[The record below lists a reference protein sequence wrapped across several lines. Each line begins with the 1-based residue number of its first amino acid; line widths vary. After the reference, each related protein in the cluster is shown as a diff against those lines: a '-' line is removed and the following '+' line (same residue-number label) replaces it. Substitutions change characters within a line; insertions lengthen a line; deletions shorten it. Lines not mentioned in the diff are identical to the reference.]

1 MAVRGT
7 PHLERAE
14 WMTVLALK
22 ETTLDRA
29 ISILKRKKLVDY
41 RHFRPQKTSRHL
53 RLFMRPLITK
63 LSGFQESSISPQLS
77 GNQESSPAR
86 LSGNAGHSMN
96 EGDEGNEGD
105 ETYDLSVVAGAPT
118 RSEEH
123 TSELQSLMRISYA
136 VFCLK
141 KKTHTT
147 KKQL

>member
-1 MAVRGT
+1 MIRRPPRSTRIDTLFPYTTLFRSPGTSGWYSGGVSMAVLGT

-77 GNQESSPAR
+77 GNQESSPENGRASCR
-86 LSGNAGHSMN
+86 
-96 EGDEGNEGD
+96 ER
-105 ETYDLSVVAGAPT
+105 VC
-118 RSEEH
+118 H
-123 TSELQSLMRISYA
+123 TCRYRWSP
-136 VFCLK
+136 
-141 KKTHTT
+141 
-147 KKQL
+147 